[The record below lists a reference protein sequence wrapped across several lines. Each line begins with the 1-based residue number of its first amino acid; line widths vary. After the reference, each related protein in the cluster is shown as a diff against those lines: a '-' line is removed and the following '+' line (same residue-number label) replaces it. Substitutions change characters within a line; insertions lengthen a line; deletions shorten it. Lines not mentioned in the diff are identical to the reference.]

1 MIHFLFVWFRFG
13 SLVSGF
19 TIVIVTNVSL
29 KFKKWTYPLLFS
41 SGHILLLIIYLYICA
56 SILIE

>member
-1 MIHFLFVWFRFG
+1 MIRFLFVWFRFG

-29 KFKKWTYPLLFS
+29 TFKKRTYPLLFS
-41 SGHILLLIIYLYICA
+41 SGHILLLIIYLC
-56 SILIE
+56 